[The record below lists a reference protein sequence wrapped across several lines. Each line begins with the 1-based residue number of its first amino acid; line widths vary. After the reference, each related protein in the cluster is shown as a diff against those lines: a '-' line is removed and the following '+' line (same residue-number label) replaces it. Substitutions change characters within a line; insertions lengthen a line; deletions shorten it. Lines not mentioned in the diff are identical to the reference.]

1 MGKARFIKQL
11 AGVVSK
17 PAHKAYNPTSSFQKL
32 AISREFADN
41 INQRR
46 PKPPRPKLPRDV
58 GAKYRKYGQQ
68 YYKEH
73 GTLAGHQTLTYEG
86 NTFDLKSNSKF
97 LKSGDLSV
105 KARSVETKNA
115 QDSKRQRMES
125 EQTLGTDDYKFGH
138 HRVELDLID
147 KVIEGL
153 PDSDRSRFL
162 QFIQKQFPSFVTGN
176 GYGNLIGPA
185 GELPQKVHSA
195 IHMKLREA
203 GLDPRKLDFRSASY
217 KQRLRFIRE
226 AQAVLKDI
234 DKYMFKGMQ
243 AAAAERAGK
252 AL

>member
-1 MGKARFIKQL
+1 MGKARIIRQL

-46 PKPPRPKLPRDV
+46 PKPPRPRLPRDV

-68 YYKEH
+68 FYKEH

-105 KARSVETKNA
+105 KARSIDTKNA

-125 EQTLGTDDYKFGH
+125 EQTLGSDDYKYGH

-153 PDSDRSRFL
+153 PDAERLRFL
-162 QFIQKQFPSFVTGN
+162 KKVQQLWPSFVTGN
-176 GYGNLIGPA
+176 GNGNLIGPA
-185 GELPQKVHSA
+185 GDLPTKVHSG

-203 GLDPRKLDFRSASY
+203 GLDPRKMDFRNATY
-217 KQRLRFIRE
+217 QQRLRFIRE
-226 AQAVLKDI
+226 AQAVLNDI
-234 DKYMFKGMQ
+234 DKYMFEGMRRHR
-243 AAAAERAGK
+243 AELARISS
-252 AL
+252 